1 MPAFS
6 WRALKTNNFFPVI
19 GVRLD
24 KDQDD
29 IGGKKEQE
37 CCKRKQMK
45 SSKTHVDYLDY
56 FMIGSKFGK
65 NYLQSILNGCPIN
78 PIIYRPY
85 IRPQPES
92 HKREEYLN
100 NISICSLVFS
110 CSQNETRYVPCHC
123 VWVLPEYISVIIIVV
138 EYIENCGGIY

>member
-78 PIIYRPY
+78 RPY
-85 IRPQPES
+85 NIGLIS
-92 HKREEYLN
+92 DLN
-100 NISICSLVFS
+100 RKVTKGKN
-110 CSQNETRYVPCHC
+110 T
-123 VWVLPEYISVIIIVV
+123 
-138 EYIENCGGIY
+138 